1 MLKMHFALPLMVWVK
16 DTATVANDTLDM
28 TCPRAWQN
36 ATGVNITKSSLLIG
50 WLYIQKK
57 IMSFRQARVWLMEQ
71 KHQVR
76 N

>member
-1 MLKMHFALPLMVWVK
+1 MNINKISMFKTHFALPLMVWVK

-50 WLYIQKK
+50 WLYTKENY
-57 IMSFRQARVWLMEQ
+57 VT
-71 KHQVR
+71 
-76 N
+76 